1 MVKAEARSVRF
12 QSIHICG
19 ECDLNLLTLCCSV
32 LQCVAVCCSV
42 LQCVAVCRPL
52 SQVSPSYVGSACVL
66 HCVAVCCSVLQCVGL
81 FPNSLLTMWCDV
93 CGGGAE
99 GWIVHESKRVQDI
112 PRRLPPPFMSVCVR
126 TLMSVCVSTQTHR
139 SNCVGGCVSV
149 TRPVCCSVLQC
160 VAVCCSVLHCV
171 VVWCSAVQ
179 CVCMQRNT
187 IH

>member
-66 HCVAVCCSVLQCVGL
+66 HCVAVCCSVLQCVAAAKRPLLVAL
-81 FPNSLLTMWCDV
+81 FDICLLTIWGLRV
-93 CGGGAE
+93 CRG
-99 GWIVHESKRVQDI
+99 
-112 PRRLPPPFMSVCVR
+112 L
-126 TLMSVCVSTQTHR
+126 L
-139 SNCVGGCVSV
+139 
-149 TRPVCCSVLQC
+149 
-160 VAVCCSVLHCV
+160 
-171 VVWCSAVQ
+171 
-179 CVCMQRNT
+179 
-187 IH
+187 